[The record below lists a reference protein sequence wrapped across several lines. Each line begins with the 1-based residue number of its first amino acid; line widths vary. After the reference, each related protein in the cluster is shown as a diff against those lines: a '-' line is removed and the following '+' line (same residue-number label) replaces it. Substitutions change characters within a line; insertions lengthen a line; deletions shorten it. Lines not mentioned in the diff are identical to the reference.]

1 MQSIVLAAAVSTAL
15 GFLSGLGVGGGSLLI
30 LWLTGPLGWPQAR
43 ARGVNL
49 LFFLPGAAIAT
60 FLRRKKIPWKN
71 LLPAIAAGCLCA
83 WGASLL
89 QGNFPEIW
97 LRRAFGVLLIFTG
110 IRELRYKDRNRE
122 SNSQ

>member
-1 MQSIVLAAAVSTAL
+1 MQSIVLAIAVSTVL

-30 LWLTGPLGWPQAR
+30 LWLTGPLGWAQDQ

-60 FLRRKKIPWKN
+60 VLRRKKIPWKK

-83 WGASLL
+83 WASSLL
-89 QGNFPEIW
+89 QGRFPEEW

-110 IRELRYKDRNRE
+110 IRELGYKDRD
-122 SNSQ
+122 S